1 MFNTTT
7 LDFLPLWIIFLGSVI
22 LIVIAIEIGFYLGRR
37 RLARMKDGEPPHI
50 GGAVAATLGLLAFM
64 LAFTFGTG
72 SSRWDAKKE
81 LVLAE
86 SNAVA
91 TAFLRADL
99 IPEPYRSEV
108 QRLLSEYVD
117 HRINAVQHSQSSIL
131 PPGKAPDYA
140 ENMVEHIG
148 QAKAFHSELWSIS
161 NEVAS
166 SNPTPLTALFISALN
181 EVFDIHQER
190 VTIGVQQRL
199 PLVFWTT
206 LYCLAFLAMGLTGDD
221 AGVSRSARS
230 LSAWVV
236 AIAFSTVILLV
247 VALDRPQ
254 ISVVNQMP
262 LLELQQDM
270 HNTIGS
276 D

>member
-7 LDFLPLWIIFLGSVI
+7 LDFLPLWGIFFGSVI
-22 LIVIAIEIGFYLGRR
+22 VIVIAIEIGYYLGRR
-37 RLARMKDGEPPHI
+37 KLARMKPDEAPRM

-64 LAFTFGTG
+64 LAFTFGAG
-72 SSRWDAKKE
+72 ASRWDAKKE

-99 IPEPYRSEV
+99 IPEPHRSKV
-108 QRLLSEYVD
+108 QQLLSDYVD
-117 HRINAVQHSQSSIL
+117 HRISALQEGKVSIQS
-131 PPGKAPDYA
+131 PGERPDYVGDL
-140 ENMVEHIG
+140 VERIG
-148 QAKAFHSELWSIS
+148 QAKAFHSELWSVAI
-161 NEVAS
+161 EVAGN
-166 SNPTPLTALFISALN
+166 NPTPLSGLFISALN
-181 EVFDIHQER
+181 EVFDLHQER
-190 VTIGVQQRL
+190 VTVGVQQRM

-206 LYCLAFLAMGLTGDD
+206 LYCLAFLAMGLSGYD

-230 LSAWVV
+230 LSPWVV

-254 ISVVNQMP
+254 ISTVGQMP
-262 LLELQQDM
+262 LLELQRDM
-270 HNTIGS
+270 HKAIGGQ
-276 D
+276 